1 MPAAPLLAALLLS
14 VAAMLAAAA
23 ISDIRRMWIP
33 DRYWLGIAL
42 AFAAAATPQP
52 WQVAAGGVATA
63 LLVFVG
69 GAALFARG
77 WIGGGD
83 VKLLSSL
90 ALWAGF
96 DGLSS
101 LLFDTALAGAV
112 LALVMLVRMRRRTPA
127 NWRVHEP
134 LRQPMPFG
142 VAIAAAGWALVAT
155 RWPFT

>member
-1 MPAAPLLAALLLS
+1 MPAAPLLAVLLVA
-14 VAAMLAAAA
+14 VAAMLAGAA

-42 AFAAAATPQP
+42 AFAAAAIPQP

-63 LLVFVG
+63 LLVFIG
-69 GAALFARG
+69 GVVLFARG

-90 ALWAGF
+90 ALWAGPG
-96 DGLSS
+96 GLAS

-112 LALVMLVRMRRRTPA
+112 LALAMLVRLRRRTPT

-142 VAIAAAGWALVAT
+142 VAIAAAGWALIAT

>member
-1 MPAAPLLAALLLS
+1 MPAAPLLAVLLLA
-14 VAAMLAAAA
+14 VAAMLAGAA

-42 AFAAAATPQP
+42 AFAAAAIPQP

-63 LLVFVG
+63 LLVFIG
-69 GAALFARG
+69 GALLFARG

-90 ALWAGF
+90 ALWAGP
-96 DGLSS
+96 DGLAS
-101 LLFDTALAGAV
+101 LLFDTALAGAL

-142 VAIAAAGWALVAT
+142 VAIAAAGWALIAT

>member
-96 DGLSS
+96 DGLAA

-112 LALVMLVRMRRRTPA
+112 LALAMLVQLRRRTPA
-127 NWRVHEP
+127 NWRVHQP

>member
-1 MPAAPLLAALLLS
+1 MPAAPLLVALLLA
-14 VAAMLAAAA
+14 VAAMLAGAA

-42 AFAAAATPQP
+42 AFAAAAIPQP

-63 LLVFVG
+63 LLVFIG
-69 GAALFARG
+69 GALLFARG

-90 ALWAGF
+90 ALWAGPE
-96 DGLSS
+96 GLAS
-101 LLFDTALAGAV
+101 LLFNTALAGAL

-142 VAIAAAGWALVAT
+142 VAIAAAGWALIAT